1 MTALAQRRRSLPR
14 GVRGLPRGNRRLR
27 RPRPA
32 APRKRRWRAALAAIV
47 LLLAAWLLWPAP
59 EPSSGTPPVHA
70 APLTPEKPPE
80 KPRLAR
86 LAVAPPKP
94 PQPSPLLRA
103 RRDLLLAAVRAR
115 AASLR
120 PCVPGDA
127 AELRVPVRLHVLKT
141 GAVKSVEFSGAAPSR
156 QLGDCVRRVATG
168 WNFQDVELPS
178 DVELF
183 ATLALSP
190 GA

>member
-1 MTALAQRRRSLPR
+1 
-14 GVRGLPRGNRRLR
+14 V
-27 RPRPA
+27 
-32 APRKRRWRAALAAIV
+32 AALV
-47 LLLAAWLLWPAP
+47 LLLAAWMLWPAGAP
-59 EPSSGTPPVHA
+59 EAPPPPVKAASLKPERSAEQPHA
-70 APLTPEKPPE
+70 ATVATP
-80 KPRLAR
+80 
-86 LAVAPPKP
+86 PPKP
-94 PQPSPLLRA
+94 KPQPQASPLLRA

-127 AELRVPVRLHVLKT
+127 AQLRVPVRLHVVRT
-141 GAVKSVEFSGAAPSR
+141 GAVKSVEFSGEAPPR
-156 QLGDCVRRVATG
+156 QLGDCVRRVASS

>member
-1 MTALAQRRRSLPR
+1 M
-14 GVRGLPRGNRRLR
+14 R
-27 RPRPA
+27 RPPPA
-32 APRKRRWRAALAAIV
+32 APRKRRWRAALGAV
-47 LLLAAWLLWPAP
+47 LLLLAVWLLWPAP
-59 EPSSGTPPVHA
+59 EPNPGTPPVHA
-70 APLTPEKPPE
+70 AALKPEKPPE
-80 KPRLAR
+80 KPPQKPRLAK
-86 LAVAPPKP
+86 LAPAPPKP
-94 PQPSPLLRA
+94 PQASPLLRA

-127 AELRVPVRLHVLKT
+127 AELRVPVRLHVSKT
-141 GAVKSVEFSGAAPSR
+141 GAVKSVEFSGEAPSR

>member
-1 MTALAQRRRSLPR
+1 VKS
-14 GVRGLPRGNRRLR
+14 
-27 RPRPA
+27 
-32 APRKRRWRAALAAIV
+32 AALK
-47 LLLAAWLLWPAP
+47 PA
-59 EPSSGTPPVHA
+59 
-70 APLTPEKPPE
+70 EKPPE
-80 KPRLAR
+80 KPHVAR
-86 LAVAPPKP
+86 LAPAAAAPKP
-94 PQPSPLLRA
+94 AASRLLRA

-127 AELRVPVRLHVLKT
+127 VELRVPVRLHVVRS
-141 GAVKSVEFSGAAPSR
+141 GAVKSVEFSGEAPPR
-156 QLGDCVRRVATG
+156 QLGDCVRRVAAG

-183 ATLALSP
+183 VTLALSP

>member
-1 MTALAQRRRSLPR
+1 VTAFGQRRRPLRR
-14 GVRGLPRGNRRLR
+14 GVRGMPRGIRRLR

-32 APRKRRWRAALAAIV
+32 APRKRRWRAALGAIV
-47 LLLAAWLLWPAP
+47 LLLAVWLLWPAP
-59 EPSSGTPPVHA
+59 EPSPATPPVQA
-70 APLTPEKPPE
+70 AALRPEKPPE
-80 KPRLAR
+80 KPRLAK
-86 LAVAPPKP
+86 LAPAPPKP
-94 PQPSPLLRA
+94 PQASPLLRA

-141 GAVKSVEFSGAAPSR
+141 GAVKSVEFSGEAPSR
-156 QLGDCVRRVATG
+156 QLGDCVRRVASG

-178 DVELF
+178 DLELF

>member
-1 MTALAQRRRSLPR
+1 MPRGIRHLRRR
-14 GVRGLPRGNRRLR
+14 
-27 RPRPA
+27 RPA
-32 APRKRRWRAALAAIV
+32 VPRKRRWRAALGALL
-47 LLLAAWLLWPAP
+47 LLLAVWLLWPAP
-59 EPSSGTPPVHA
+59 DQPSPGTPPVQA
-70 APLTPEKPPE
+70 AALKPEKPPE
-80 KPRLAR
+80 KPRLAK
-86 LAVAPPKP
+86 LAPAPPKP
-94 PQPSPLLRA
+94 PQASPLLRA

-127 AELRVPVRLHVLKT
+127 AELRVPVRLHVSKT
-141 GAVKSVEFSGAAPSR
+141 GAVKAVEFSGEAPSR
-156 QLGDCVRRVATG
+156 QLGDCVRRVASG
-168 WNFQDVELPS
+168 WNFQDVELPA

>member
-1 MTALAQRRRSLPR
+1 M
-14 GVRGLPRGNRRLR
+14 
-27 RPRPA
+27 
-32 APRKRRWRAALAAIV
+32 AP
-47 LLLAAWLLWPAP
+47 
-59 EPSSGTPPVHA
+59 S
-70 APLTPEKPPE
+70 
-80 KPRLAR
+80 PRLKFAQ
-86 LAVAPPKP
+86 PP
-94 PQPSPLLRA
+94 PLQRA

-127 AELRVPVRLHVLKT
+127 AELHVPVRLHLART
-141 GAVKSVEFSGAAPSR
+141 GAVKALEFTGGGPPPLVAQCLR
-156 QLGDCVRRVATG
+156 KVATG
-168 WNFQDVELPS
+168 WSFRDVELPS

>member
-1 MTALAQRRRSLPR
+1 VA
-14 GVRGLPRGNRRLR
+14 V
-27 RPRPA
+27 
-32 APRKRRWRAALAAIV
+32 V
-47 LLLAAWLLWPAP
+47 LLLAVWLLWPAP
-59 EPSSGTPPVHA
+59 EPNPGTMPVRA
-70 APLTPEKPPE
+70 GALKPEKPPE
-80 KPRLAR
+80 KPRLAK
-86 LAVAPPKP
+86 LAPAPKP
-94 PQPSPLLRA
+94 PQASPLLRA

-127 AELRVPVRLHVLKT
+127 AELRVPVRLHVSKT
-141 GAVKSVEFSGAAPSR
+141 GAVKSVEFSGEAPSR